1 MTSRQRIVGDG
12 AVSTRI
18 KLYSFVPFD
27 RSCRVRWLAHELGI
41 GIDEHRLDYAGG
53 EQKTDAYLALHPF
66 GKVPCAIIDEVP
78 PYLWRGPKA
87 FQAWSADLDA
97 DAKKNG
103 ITEPSVAI
111 SAATR
116 TESNG
121 DQAYVVVP
129 TVYTFKQGGVPMREA
144 AQMTFVLKK
153 GASGWLI
160 HGWTWTGPKP
170 QKAAAK

>member
-1 MTSRQRIVGDG
+1 MRYLTLG
-12 AVSTRI
+12 AVVFCFLCGAANAQAPDAQMMAPI
-18 KLYSFVPFD
+18 KKFMDSFNKGD
-27 RSCRVRWLAHELGI
+27 M
-41 GIDEHRLDYAGG
+41 AGAAATHAAG
-53 EQKTDAYLALHPF
+53 ADLT
-66 GKVPCAIIDEVP
+66 IIDEVP

-129 TVYTFKQGGVPMREA
+129 AVYTFKQGGVPMREA

-153 GASGWLI
+153 GANGWLI